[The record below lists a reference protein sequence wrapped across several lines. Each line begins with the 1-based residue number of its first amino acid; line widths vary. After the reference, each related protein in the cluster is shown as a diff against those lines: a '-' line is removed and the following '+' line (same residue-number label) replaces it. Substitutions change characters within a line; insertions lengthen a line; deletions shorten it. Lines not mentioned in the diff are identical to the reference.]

1 MHMEYLHQITLST
14 PAYIL
19 HNNTTKV
26 DAPNLGITFCTLQG
40 VHSDE
45 SIIWLFN
52 LLYFIE
58 GEEEHSIKEKKSF
71 QKLK

>member
-40 VHSDE
+40 VHKDE
-45 SIIWLFN
+45 SII
-52 LLYFIE
+52 
-58 GEEEHSIKEKKSF
+58 
-71 QKLK
+71 